1 MITSEI
7 KMTHEINRVQLESL
21 PVSVEHVRKATCVD
35 PILSRVLENTLTGW
49 PTEQVDESINPYF
62 NKGHEMT
69 VEEKC
74 LLWGM
79 RIIIPPPLQEQVLDD
94 LHTGHPGIVC
104 LKALSRIHV
113 VAWN

>member
-35 PILSRVLENTLTGW
+35 PILSRVLEYTLTGW
-49 PTEQVDESINPYF
+49 PTEQVDESIKPYF

-69 VEEKC
+69 VEEK
-74 LLWGM
+74 
-79 RIIIPPPLQEQVLDD
+79 
-94 LHTGHPGIVC
+94 
-104 LKALSRIHV
+104 
-113 VAWN
+113 